1 MTNKKEVMAF
11 QGERGANS
19 HRACRAYAPAMRAA
33 AYPTFED
40 VFEAVAQKKAQ
51 AAMIPIE
58 NSLAGRVSAIHH
70 LLPRSGLHI
79 VGEHFEKI
87 SYALL
92 CLPDAQSGE
101 LKSVYSHIMAL
112 GQCRGIIREM
122 GLVPVATGDTAGA
135 AREVAEAQDRT
146 QAAIAPQDAAEIY
159 SLKVLRDHIE
169 DHEHNITRFLVLE
182 REAQEISTDV
192 STDDRMITSFIFRV
206 RNVPAALYK
215 ALGGFASHGVNMIR
229 LESGQIEY
237 PFHVTQFYADIEGH
251 LGQSNIIGAMD
262 ELKFFSET
270 VDILG
275 TYRESP
281 FRAKIRKTD

>member
-1 MTNKKEVMAF
+1 MKAETAQGEMIAF
-11 QGERGANS
+11 QGELGANS
-19 HRACRAYAPAMRAA
+19 HRACLEYAPEMSAQP
-33 AYPTFED
+33 YPTFED
-40 VFEAVAQKKAQ
+40 VFEAVAQKKAR

-79 VGEHFEKI
+79 VGEHFEQI

-92 CLPDAQSGE
+92 GLPDAQLSD

-112 GQCRGIIREM
+112 GQCRRIIREL
-122 GLVPVATGDTAGA
+122 GLTPVATGDTAGA
-135 AREVAEAQDRT
+135 AREISEEQDRT
-146 QAAIAPQDAAEIY
+146 QAAIAPQRAAEIY
-159 SLKVLRDHIE
+159 GLKVLRDNIE
-169 DHEHNITRFLVLE
+169 DHEHNITRFLILA
-182 REAQEISTDV
+182 REAENISLDR
-192 STDDRMITSFIFRV
+192 RMITSFIFRV

-215 ALGGFASHGVNMIR
+215 ALGGFASNGVNMIR

-251 LGQSNIIGAMD
+251 LAQDNVIGAMD

-270 VDILG
+270 VHILG
-275 TYRESP
+275 TYPESP
-281 FRAKIRKTD
+281 FRTKIRETA